1 MLAGIGVSNW
11 MVRALM
17 AAQIFTSH
25 PDRHH
30 HHPLEFLSLFNRPPI
45 SPPIAVF
52 PPTSRFAS
60 ARALSV
66 SVSCGK
72 HAQPPASSAV
82 TSNANLPG
90 PANAIPNGGT
100 SYRMSGTANK
110 RTHSRRKDDCVP
122 AVRAMGER

>member
-60 ARALSV
+60 RAQCFCELRKARTA
-66 SVSCGK
+66 
-72 HAQPPASSAV
+72 ASFE
-82 TSNANLPG
+82 
-90 PANAIPNGGT
+90 
-100 SYRMSGTANK
+100 
-110 RTHSRRKDDCVP
+110 RRNVKCKPTWPRECDF
-122 AVRAMGER
+122 ERRY